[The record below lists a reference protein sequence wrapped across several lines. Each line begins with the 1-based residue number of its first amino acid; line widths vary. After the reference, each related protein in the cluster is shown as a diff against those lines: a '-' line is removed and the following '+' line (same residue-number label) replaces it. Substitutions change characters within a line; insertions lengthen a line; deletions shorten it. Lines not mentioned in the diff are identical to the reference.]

1 MFDTRPSIGHRMTYD
16 WKRSKRARR
25 DARKNLS
32 CRKSILFLFFKE
44 PFNSLSPRHDHVKE
58 HVPSPHYKNKKKQH
72 VYDRI
77 SVLDVLACP
86 CTRDVRHSRAV
97 TLLLLRL
104 WCAYNNILLRCR
116 VHTIDMFMY
125 LLYICLISIRCI
137 DSDLFFLLQTAS

>member
-1 MFDTRPSIGHRMTYD
+1 MIENDQ
-16 WKRSKRARR
+16 
-25 DARKNLS
+25 
-32 CRKSILFLFFKE
+32 KE
-44 PFNSLSPRHDHVKE
+44 PDETQGRTCLVENPFYSCFLKSRLTLSPRHDHVKE

-104 WCAYNNILLRCR
+104 
-116 VHTIDMFMY
+116 
-125 LLYICLISIRCI
+125 
-137 DSDLFFLLQTAS
+137 